1 MCKRL
6 LVLIL
11 VFLMALSVS
20 ACAEVVSD
28 VNKDISDSLL
38 ITLDKGTYDANDAK
52 IVVNIKNASE
62 VIEYTYG
69 EKVIL
74 EVKENGEYKS
84 AGEDLIYNDML
95 YILIPL
101 GESEMTVS
109 LNEKFPDLSS
119 GEYRLGITFNVTG
132 SEIFE
137 TVFAKFTLE

>member
-1 MCKRL
+1 M
-6 LVLIL
+6 
-11 VFLMALSVS
+11 
-20 ACAEVVSD
+20 
-28 VNKDISDSLL
+28 
-38 ITLDKGTYDANDAK
+38 
-52 IVVNIKNASE
+52 VNIKNASE

-69 EKVIL
+69 ENFIL

-84 AGEDLIYNDML
+84 AVEDLIYNDML